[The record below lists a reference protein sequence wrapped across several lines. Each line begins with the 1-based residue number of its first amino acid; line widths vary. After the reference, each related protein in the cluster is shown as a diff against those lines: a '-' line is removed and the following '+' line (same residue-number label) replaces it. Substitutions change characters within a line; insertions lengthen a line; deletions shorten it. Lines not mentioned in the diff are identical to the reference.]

1 MPDFDFGDSLT
12 TSNSE
17 PATTVGPTPRPTR
30 PAQVTVVDAW
40 PQTAGP
46 GWFILFAS
54 SFAWC
59 LAGII
64 IGVAA
69 CNFQWPDLIPNPN
82 PSPLRDGTYVLFHVE
97 DDDWKDLPPEQQAI
111 RNSVPLRKW
120 IDENCTVEKME
131 DGSEAAAARWFDK
144 DADLENES
152 EEWRKL
158 AKSVTLDPPSAIVSH
173 AGRVKEFKLPK
184 DVPTTI
190 KALEAVVK

>member
-1 MPDFDFGDSLT
+1 MSDFDFGIEQPT
-12 TSNSE
+12 TSGTV
-17 PATTVGPTPRPTR
+17 PASVSIGPQQPRPTR
-30 PAQVTVVDAW
+30 PAQMTPAATHE
-40 PQTAGP
+40 TAGP
-46 GWFILFAS
+46 GWFFLFVS

-69 CNFQWPDLIPNPN
+69 SNFHWSDIVPN
-82 PSPLRDGTYVLFHVE
+82 PSPLRDGTYILFHVE

-120 IDENCTVEKME
+120 IDDHCTIEKIE

-144 DADLENES
+144 DANLENES
-152 EEWRKL
+152 DEWRKL
-158 AKSVTLDPPSAIVSH
+158 VKSVTLDPPSVAVSH

-184 DVPTTI
+184 DVGTTI